1 MDDQVRI
8 IDCFY
13 VTMRDRPGDG
23 YRLLEHLSE
32 REVSLRAFTAF
43 PVGAEETQICL
54 VTDAVDDLKAAAKDA
69 GVLLTGPKQAFLIEG
84 SDRIGALHAYHQTMA
99 NAGVNMFASSG
110 VCAGNGRFGFVMWVE
125 PEDFDK
131 AFDALGIGG

>member
-1 MDDQVRI
+1 MDDRVLI

-13 VTMRDRPGDG
+13 VTLRDRPGEG

-32 REVSLRAFTAF
+32 RGVSLRAFTAI
-43 PVGAEETQICL
+43 PVGEDQTQICL
-54 VTDAVDDLKAAAKDA
+54 VTRGAEELQLAAKDA
-69 GVLLTGPKQAFLIEG
+69 DVLLTGPKQAFLIQG
-84 SDRIGALHAYHQTMA
+84 QDRVGALHAYHQTLA
-99 NAGVNMFASSG
+99 NAGVNVFASSG
-110 VCAGNGRFGFVMWVE
+110 VTAGDGKFGFVLWVE

>member
-1 MDDQVRI
+1 MARLVENEMSRRQLDARGGCQEVM
-8 IDCFY
+8 
-13 VTMRDRPGDG
+13 VG
-23 YRLLEHLSE
+23 YSD
-32 REVSLRAFTAF
+32 S
-43 PVGAEETQICL
+43 
-54 VTDAVDDLKAAAKDA
+54 AKDA

-84 SDRIGALHAYHQTMA
+84 SDRISALHAYHQTMA